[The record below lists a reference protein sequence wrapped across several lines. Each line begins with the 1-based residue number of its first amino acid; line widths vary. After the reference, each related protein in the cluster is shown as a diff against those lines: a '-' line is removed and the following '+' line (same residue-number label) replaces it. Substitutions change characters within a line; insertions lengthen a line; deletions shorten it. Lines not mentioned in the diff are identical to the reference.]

1 VHDLHIWSITT
12 GLPALSGHVRLD
24 GTPAV
29 AGDDMLNRIKETVS
43 DRFGIVHT
51 TIQIES
57 REYQELGDV
66 H

>member
-1 VHDLHIWSITT
+1 
-12 GLPALSGHVRLD
+12 VR
-24 GTPAV
+24 
-29 AGDDMLNRIKETVS
+29 

-57 REYQELGDV
+57 RGYQELGDV